1 MVNRDLI
8 TRDLLIVA
16 LLVIVILLTF
26 SVIQDKRKIEDV
38 KWQKNE
44 IENNIEDREEV
55 IDSLL
60 IQHANFQMQ
69 IEKLI
74 IDRKKLINDY
84 DSIIARVK
92 NYENNYIIP
101 VIPDDSLQRY
111 FANYKY
117 QPTRR
122 TMAGDTTGVRGREK
136 GLTTGND
143 ANRSFANGRRN
154 KK

>member
-1 MVNRDLI
+1 MVKRDVI

-16 LLVIVILLTF
+16 LLAIIILLTF
-26 SVIQDKRKIEDV
+26 SVIQDKRKVEDV

-44 IENNIEDREEV
+44 LENNIDEREAL
-55 IDSLL
+55 IDSLFL
-60 IQHANFQMQ
+60 QQEKFQMQ

-84 DSIIARVK
+84 DSIIARAK

-111 FANYKY
+111 FAKYKY

-122 TMAGDTTGVRGREK
+122 AMAGDSTGFREWK
-136 GLTTGND
+136 ERRRTSAD
-143 ANRSFANGRRN
+143 AFRSFAKSRRN
-154 KK
+154 KN

>member
-1 MVNRDLI
+1 MVKRDVI

-16 LLVIVILLTF
+16 LLSIIILLTF
-26 SVIQDKRKIEDV
+26 SLIQDKRKVEDV

-44 IENNIEDREEV
+44 LENNIDEREAL
-55 IDSLL
+55 IDSLFF
-60 IQHANFQMQ
+60 QQEKFQMQ

-84 DSIIARVK
+84 DSIIARSK

-117 QPTRR
+117 QPARR
-122 TMAGDTTGVRGREK
+122 TMAGDSTGFREWK
-136 GLTTGND
+136 ERRRTSAD
-143 ANRSFANGRRN
+143 AFRSFAKSRKHKN
-154 KK
+154 

>member
-1 MVNRDLI
+1 M
-8 TRDLLIVA
+8 IVA
-16 LLVIVILLTF
+16 LVVIVTLLTF

-44 IENNIEDREEV
+44 IENNIDEREAV

-60 IQHANFQMQ
+60 TQQANFQMQ

-84 DSIIARVK
+84 DSIIATVK
-92 NYENNYIIP
+92 DYENNYNIP
-101 VIPDDSLQRY
+101 LIPDDSLQRY

-122 TMAGDTTGVRGREK
+122 TMAGDTTGFRGRQEK
-136 GLTTGND
+136 RTTDND
-143 ANRSFANGRRN
+143 AGGGFAKSRRN
-154 KK
+154 KN

>member
-1 MVNRDLI
+1 MVKIKIAQELI
-8 TRDLLIVA
+8 IVA
-16 LLVIVILLTF
+16 LLVIVTLLTF

-44 IENNIEDREEV
+44 IENNIDEREAV

-60 IQHANFQMQ
+60 TQQANFQMQ

-101 VIPDDSLQRY
+101 LIPDDSLQRY
-111 FANYKY
+111 FAKYKY

-122 TMAGDTTGVRGREK
+122 TMAGDTTGFRGRKEK
-136 GLTTGND
+136 RRTGND
-143 ANRSFANGRRN
+143 AGRSFAKSRRN
-154 KK
+154 KN

>member
-1 MVNRDLI
+1 MVKRDVI
-8 TRDLLIVA
+8 VRDLLIVA
-16 LLVIVILLTF
+16 LLAIIILLTF
-26 SVIQDKRKIEDV
+26 SVIQDKRKVEDV

-44 IENNIEDREEV
+44 LENSIDEREAV
-55 IDSLL
+55 IDSLF
-60 IQHANFQMQ
+60 IQQANFQTQ

-84 DSIIARVK
+84 DSIIDRAK

-117 QPTRR
+117 QPSGRS
-122 TMAGDTTGVRGREK
+122 MAGDSTGFRGRKEK
-136 GLTTGND
+136 RTTGND
-143 ANRSFANGRRN
+143 AGRSFAKSRRN
-154 KK
+154 KN

>member
-1 MVNRDLI
+1 MVKIKIAKELVM
-8 TRDLLIVA
+8 VA
-16 LLVIVILLTF
+16 LVVIVTLLTF

-38 KWQKNE
+38 KWKKNE
-44 IENNIEDREEV
+44 LEKDIYEREGV

-60 IQHANFQMQ
+60 IQQENFQMQ

-92 NYENNYIIP
+92 NYEDNYIIP
-101 VIPDDSLQRY
+101 LIPDDSLQRY
-111 FANYKY
+111 FSNYKY

-122 TMAGDTTGVRGREK
+122 TMAGDTTGVRGRKK
-136 GLTTGND
+136 GRTTGND
-143 ANRSFANGRRN
+143 ANRSFAKSRKH

>member
-1 MVNRDLI
+1 MVKI
-8 TRDLLIVA
+8 KIA
-16 LLVIVILLTF
+16 QELVIVTLAVIVTLLTF
-26 SVIQDKRKIEDV
+26 SVIQDKRKIEDI

-44 IENNIEDREEV
+44 IENNIDEREAV

-60 IQHANFQMQ
+60 TQQANFQMQ

-84 DSIIARVK
+84 DSIIARAK

-101 VIPDDSLQRY
+101 LIPDDSLQRY
-111 FANYKY
+111 FAKYKY

-122 TMAGDTTGVRGREK
+122 TMAGDTTGFRGRQEK
-136 GLTTGND
+136 RTTDND
-143 ANRSFANGRRN
+143 AGRSFAKSRRN
-154 KK
+154 KN

>member
-1 MVNRDLI
+1 MVKIKIAQELI
-8 TRDLLIVA
+8 IVA
-16 LLVIVILLTF
+16 LLAIIILLTF
-26 SVIQDKRKIEDV
+26 SVIQDKRRLEDI

-44 IENNIEDREEV
+44 IENNIDEREEV

-60 IQHANFQMQ
+60 IQQAKFQMQ

-74 IDRKKLINDY
+74 VDRKKLINDY

-92 NYENNYIIP
+92 NYENNYNIP
-101 VIPDDSLQRY
+101 LIPDDSLQRY

-122 TMAGDTTGVRGREK
+122 TMAGDTTGVRGRKK
-136 GLTTGND
+136 GRTTGND
-143 ANRSFANGRRN
+143 ANRSFAKSRRN
-154 KK
+154 KN